1 MTLDVFLTSFRNGEE
16 VPVDGDAL
24 EAALAANGV
33 AGDHTTVRTADGGT
47 ADLLV
52 DTDGA
57 SFLITRLTPDL
68 SRLLFDVAQAARL
81 VVLPA
86 DGTPNAYVVEEG
98 LAAGLPEDLSPHVVT
113 ASASLNTA
121 LEASA
126 EARGARTG

>member
-1 MTLDVFLTSFRNGEE
+1 MTLDVFLTSFRSGEE
-16 VPVDGDAL
+16 VPVDSHVLD
-24 EAALAANGV
+24 AALAANGLSGER
-33 AGDHTTVRTADGGT
+33 AGVRTADGGR

-57 SFLITRLTPDL
+57 SFLIERLTPEL
-68 SRLLFDVAQAARL
+68 SRLLFDVAHAARL

-86 DGTPNAYVVEEG
+86 DGTPNAYVAEEG
-98 LAAGLPEDLSPHVVT
+98 LAVGLPEDLIPHVVT
-113 ASASLNTA
+113 TSASLNEA

>member
-1 MTLDVFLTSFRNGEE
+1 MTLDVFLTSFRSGEE
-16 VPVDGDAL
+16 VPVDSDAL
-24 EAALAANGV
+24 DAALAANGLSGDR
-33 AGDHTTVRTADGGT
+33 AGVRTPDGGR

-57 SFLITRLTPDL
+57 SFLIERLTPEL

-86 DGTPNAYVVEEG
+86 DGTPNAYVAEEG
-98 LAAGLPEDLSPHVVT
+98 LAAGLPEDLTPHFVT
-113 ASASLNTA
+113 TSASLNEA

>member
-1 MTLDVFLTSFRNGEE
+1 MTLDVFLTSFRGGEE
-16 VPVDGDAL
+16 VPVDSDAL
-24 EAALAANGV
+24 DAALAANGL
-33 AGDHTTVRTADGGT
+33 AGEQAGVRTADGGR

-57 SFLITRLTPDL
+57 SFLIERLTPEV

-86 DGTPNAYVVEEG
+86 DGTPNAYVAEEV
-98 LAAGLPEDLSPHVVT
+98 LAAGLPEDLTPHVVT
-113 ASASLNTA
+113 TSASLNEA

-126 EARGARTG
+126 EARGSRTG

>member
-24 EAALAANGV
+24 EVALAANGLT
-33 AGDHTTVRTADGGT
+33 GDRSIVRTTDGGT
-47 ADLLV
+47 ADLIV

-68 SRLLFDVAQAARL
+68 SRLLFDVALAARL

-86 DGTPNAYVVEEG
+86 DGTANAYVVDDG
-98 LAAGLPEDLSPHVVT
+98 LAAGLPEDLSPHVVAT
-113 ASASLNTA
+113 GASLNAA

>member
-24 EAALAANGV
+24 ETALAANGLNG
-33 AGDHTTVRTADGGT
+33 AHTAVRTADGGT

-57 SFLITRLTPDL
+57 SFLITRLTSDL
-68 SRLLFDVAQAARL
+68 ARLVFDVARSARL

-86 DGTPNAYVVEEG
+86 DGTPNAYVVDEG
-98 LAAGLPEDLSPHVVT
+98 LAVGLPEDLYPHVMT
-113 ASASLNTA
+113 TSASLNAA

-126 EARGARTG
+126 EARGARTR

>member
-1 MTLDVFLTSFRNGEE
+1 MRLDVFLTAFRDGEE
-16 VPVDGDAL
+16 VPVDADAL
-24 EAALAANGV
+24 EVALAANGL
-33 AGDHTTVRTADGGT
+33 AGESAVVRTIDGGS

-68 SRLLFDVAQAARL
+68 SRLLFDVAEAARL

-86 DGTPNAYVVEEG
+86 DGTPNAYVVNEG
-98 LAAGLPEDLSPHVVT
+98 LVAGLPEDLRPHVVT
-113 ASASLNTA
+113 TSASLNAA

>member
-1 MTLDVFLTSFRNGEE
+1 MTLDVFLTSFRGGEE
-16 VPVDGDAL
+16 VPVDSDAL
-24 EAALAANGV
+24 DAALAANGLAREHSV
-33 AGDHTTVRTADGGT
+33 VRTPDGGT

-57 SFLITRLTPDL
+57 SFLIARLTPAV
-68 SRLLFDVAQAARL
+68 SRLLFDVAGAARL

-86 DGTPNAYVVEEG
+86 DGTPNAYVVDEG

-113 ASASLNTA
+113 TSASLNAA

>member
-24 EAALAANGV
+24 ETALAANGLGGGRT
-33 AGDHTTVRTADGGT
+33 AARTADGGT

-57 SFLITRLTPDL
+57 SFLITRLTSDL
-68 SRLLFDVAQAARL
+68 ARLVFDVAERARL

-86 DGTPNAYVVEEG
+86 DGTPNAFVVDEA
-98 LAAGLPEDLSPHVVT
+98 LAAGLPEDLHPHVMIT
-113 ASASLNTA
+113 SASLNEA
-121 LEASA
+121 LETAA
-126 EARGARTG
+126 EARGARTR

>member
-1 MTLDVFLTSFRNGEE
+1 MTLDVFLTSFRNGTE
-16 VPVDGDAL
+16 VPVDDDAL
-24 EAALAANGV
+24 EAALAANGL
-33 AGDHTTVRTADGGT
+33 AGQQTVVRTTDGGT
-47 ADLLV
+47 SDLLI

-86 DGTPNAYVVEEG
+86 DGTPNAYVVDEG

-113 ASASLNTA
+113 TSASLNAA

>member
-1 MTLDVFLTSFRNGEE
+1 MTLDVFLTSFRSGEE
-16 VPVDGDAL
+16 IPVDSDAL
-24 EAALAANGV
+24 DSALAANGL
-33 AGDHTTVRTADGGT
+33 AGERSVVRTADGGT

-57 SFLITRLTPDL
+57 SFLIARLTPDV
-68 SRLLFDVAQAARL
+68 SRLVFDVAQAARL

-86 DGTPNAYVVEEG
+86 DGTPNAYVVDEG
-98 LAAGLPEDLSPHVVT
+98 LAAGLPEDLTPHVLT
-113 ASASLNTA
+113 TSASLNTA

>member
-1 MTLDVFLTSFRNGEE
+1 MTLDVFLTSFRRGEE
-16 VPVDGDAL
+16 VPVDRDAMD
-24 EAALAANGV
+24 AALAANGL
-33 AGDHTTVRTADGGT
+33 AGEHAVVRTGDGGT

-57 SFLITRLTPDL
+57 SFLITRLTPEV
-68 SRLLFDVAQAARL
+68 SRLLFDVAGAARL

-86 DGTPNAYVVEEG
+86 DGTPNAYVVDER

-113 ASASLNTA
+113 TSASLNAA

>member
-16 VPVDGDAL
+16 VPVDRDSV
-24 EAALAANGV
+24 ETALAATGLS
-33 AGDHTTVRTADGGT
+33 GEHTAVRTSDGGT

-57 SFLITRLTPDL
+57 SFLITRLTSDL
-68 SRLLFDVAQAARL
+68 SRLLFDVAQNARL

-86 DGTPNAYVVEEG
+86 DGTPNAYVADEV
-98 LAAGLPEDLSPHVVT
+98 LAAGLPEDLQPHVLT
-113 ASASLNTA
+113 TSAPLNTA

-126 EARGARTG
+126 EARGARTR

>member
-1 MTLDVFLTSFRNGEE
+1 MTLDVFLTSFRSGEE
-16 VPVDGDAL
+16 VPVDVDAL
-24 EAALAANGV
+24 EAALAANGLGGGRAV
-33 AGDHTTVRTADGGT
+33 VRTADGGT

-57 SFLITRLTPDL
+57 SFLITRLTPGV

-86 DGTPNAYVVEEG
+86 DGTPNAYVVDEG
-98 LAAGLPEDLSPHVVT
+98 LAAGLPEDLNPHVVST
-113 ASASLNTA
+113 SASLNTA

>member
-1 MTLDVFLTSFRNGEE
+1 MTLDVFLASFRSGEE
-16 VPVDGDAL
+16 VPVDSDAL
-24 EAALAANGV
+24 DTALAASGL
-33 AGDHTTVRTADGGT
+33 AGEHTVVRTTDGGT

-57 SFLITRLTPDL
+57 SFLITRLTPGV

-86 DGTPNAYVVEEG
+86 DGTPNAYVVDEG
-98 LAAGLPEDLSPHVVT
+98 LAAGLPEDLNPHVVT
-113 ASASLNTA
+113 TSASLNTA

>member
-1 MTLDVFLTSFRNGEE
+1 MTLDVFLTSFRGGEE

-24 EAALAANGV
+24 DAALAANGLAADR
-33 AGDHTTVRTADGGT
+33 AGVRTPDGGR

-57 SFLITRLTPDL
+57 SFLIERLTPEV
-68 SRLLFDVAQAARL
+68 SRLVFDVARASRL

-86 DGTPNAYVVEEG
+86 DGTPNAYVAEEG
-98 LAAGLPEDLSPHVVT
+98 LAAGLPEDLTPHVVT
-113 ASASLNTA
+113 TSASLNEA
-121 LEASA
+121 LETSA